1 MIVPIICER
10 YADNGELSH
19 YDVINKGTGTLL
31 WEPGENGEVNSVS
44 ELIAE
49 RDDWKKAAIANAELL
64 NEETE
69 KCDRLQERHD
79 FYYEQAEVARHEKD
93 FLTAVAEAEELRG
106 RLEVALGLF
115 KSEKSRAD
123 NLKKERDLLEISRN
137 FYYNQ
142 WKENE
147 TITPWFEK
155 DFQLPESGRLLI
167 VRVLGD
173 DIPEMAYV
181 EKSISEDCFVSCL
194 TGERLKVTHW
204 MYIPEFKED
213 ESCK

>member
-1 MIVPIICER
+1 MNGYKPINNGIPGTPPTCGSGIIDEMTEFEKQYITETGLAFFVAVEKDGSQWIR
-10 YADNGELSH
+10 KEQWDWMLNLFTAD
-19 YDVINKGTGTLL
+19 
-31 WEPGENGEVNSVS
+31 
-44 ELIAE
+44 
-49 RDDWKKAAIANAELL
+49 RDKL
-64 NEETE
+64 
-69 KCDRLQERHD
+69 
-79 FYYEQAEVARHEKD
+79 QAEVARHEKD

-106 RLEVALGLF
+106 RLEVALGLV

-123 NLKKERDLLEISRN
+123 NLKKERDVLEISRN